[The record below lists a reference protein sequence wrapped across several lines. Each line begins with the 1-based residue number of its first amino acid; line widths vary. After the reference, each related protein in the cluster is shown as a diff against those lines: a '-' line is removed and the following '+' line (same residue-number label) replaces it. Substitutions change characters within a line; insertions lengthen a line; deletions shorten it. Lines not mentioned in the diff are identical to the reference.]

1 MGLYDI
7 FILFQKAL
15 LYYLSPLLF
24 VVGILLL
31 CGVYPTLEKIL
42 TKDVVAAPSKSIP
55 KLEEGHYKFHNWL
68 LKHNVG
74 TAIFL
79 IACAIFFFMVGK
91 SKEYLLFLNY

>member
-31 CGVYPTLEKIL
+31 FGVYPTIEKIL
-42 TKDVVAAPSKSIP
+42 AKDIGGARNKMLK
-55 KLEEGHYKFHNWL
+55 KLEEENYKLHNWL
-68 LKHNVG
+68 LRHNVG

-79 IACAIFFFMVGK
+79 IVCAIFFFKVGK